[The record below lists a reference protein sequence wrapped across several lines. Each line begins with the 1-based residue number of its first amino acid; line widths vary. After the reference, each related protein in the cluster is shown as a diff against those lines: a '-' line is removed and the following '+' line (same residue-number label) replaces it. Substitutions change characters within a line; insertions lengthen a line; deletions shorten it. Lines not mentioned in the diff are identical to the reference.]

1 MKKVKCIAGVL
12 LMTVLIG
19 NSSNVFAS
27 EGEKIIVQLEKNV
40 TLANCE
46 VSEPMTAQEMAEEFA
61 KDVNISIE
69 DAYEQLGIEQSQAK
83 DTRATKYRTLGA
95 TVDVTDSYKPTAKFY
110 CMTSESGNYWGIVE
124 IKNVTLD
131 RTYNGNS
138 KQFSGQVYANLENA
152 YTIYY
157 SVSGDFYNN
166 GTTTVTSSGSVGAAG
181 TSVSYGVSESSN
193 HYKTIYYEN
202 RLVVAH

>member
-1 MKKVKCIAGVL
+1 MFIERRKCD
-12 LMTVLIG
+12 
-19 NSSNVFAS
+19 
-27 EGEKIIVQLEKNV
+27 EKSK
-40 TLANCE
+40 
-46 VSEPMTAQEMAEEFA
+46 M
-61 KDVNISIE
+61 
-69 DAYEQLGIEQSQAK
+69 Y
-83 DTRATKYRTLGA
+83 
-95 TVDVTDSYKPTAKFY
+95 
-110 CMTSESGNYWGIVE
+110 SGNYWGIVE